1 MEKELKD
8 WMRDRINN
16 RNSIPLNTNNLKAIT
31 VFGQRDA
38 NNQLFDFSITLKLN
52 KAMIQGEWDVI
63 EDAIS
68 YKSKNNWDDSKLEN
82 LVRDIIHHLQKG
94 GRLRLNPNSS
104 NPYYHI
110 N

>member
-8 WMRDRINN
+8 WMQDRINS
-16 RNSIPLNTNNLKAIT
+16 RNSIPLNTNNLKAISL
-31 VFGQRDA
+31 FGQRDA
-38 NNQLFDFSITLKLN
+38 NNQLFDFSITLKRN

-68 YKSKNNWDDSKLEN
+68 FKSKNNWDDSKFKN

-94 GRLRLNPNSS
+94 GIFRLNPNSS